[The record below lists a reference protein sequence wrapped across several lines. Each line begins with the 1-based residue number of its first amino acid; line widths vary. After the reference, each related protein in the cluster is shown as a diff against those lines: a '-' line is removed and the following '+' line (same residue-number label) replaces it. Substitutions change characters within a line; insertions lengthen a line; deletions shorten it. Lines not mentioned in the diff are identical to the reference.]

1 MTGQKGTGCVTRL
14 HKYRLNW
21 GFTTEW
27 NRMKRYAS
35 LWARQD
41 SNLQP
46 TDYESA
52 ALTT

>member
-1 MTGQKGTGCVTRL
+1 MEQKMTRPVTGIR
-14 HKYRLNW
+14 KYRLTW
-21 GFTTEW
+21 VFTTEW
-27 NRMKRYAS
+27 NRMKRYAL